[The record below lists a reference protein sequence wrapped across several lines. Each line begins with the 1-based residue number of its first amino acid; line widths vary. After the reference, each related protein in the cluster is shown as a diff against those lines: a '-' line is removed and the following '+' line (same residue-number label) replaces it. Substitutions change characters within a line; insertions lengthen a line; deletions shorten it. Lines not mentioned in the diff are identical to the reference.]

1 MATDEEKSKLAK
13 LLQGLDVPEIKLPER
28 CNELIK
34 EFYEKYESTMAD
46 EDLDFEKY
54 ENPYVPDRR
63 LLEENEKKLK
73 DLLAERK
80 PNKIIRT
87 DVANLNAADPKRP
100 WRTNSSR
107 DKLLR
112 VDIELKQH
120 RARAIQAV
128 TPLEEEKMKD
138 LVKEC
143 QEETLVSRPIG
154 ADRLRET
161 VEEARKNLPNF
172 MYRNVE
178 NSTAIT
184 ILSNAHEITSNNPAT
199 VRDDV
204 P

>member
-13 LLQGLDVPEIKLPER
+13 LLQGLDVPEVKLPER

-34 EFYEKYESTMAD
+34 EFYEKYESTMVD
-46 EDLDFEKY
+46 EDLDFERY
-54 ENPYVPDRR
+54 ENPYIPDRR

-80 PNKIIRT
+80 RNKISRT
-87 DVANLNAADPKRP
+87 NAADPKRP

-172 MYRNVE
+172 LYRNIE

-184 ILSNAHEITSNNPAT
+184 ILPNAHEMTSNNPASA
-199 VRDDV
+199 
-204 P
+204 